1 MRIRIYQRIVMM
13 MAATIMG
20 FQAMFPPWSP
30 REGNEYAHTE
40 HGFLFQ
46 QFEASNGC
54 CFSVDAGQ
62 LLAELTVVAA
72 AALFFFL
79 AAGLSWNEGEELGR
93 DVPA

>member
-40 HGFLFQ
+40 HGFVFI
-46 QFEASNGC
+46 QFTEGNGGR

-79 AAGLSWNEGEELGR
+79 AAGYLPNEGEELGR
-93 DVPA
+93 E

>member
-1 MRIRIYQRIVMM
+1 MRIKIYQRIVMM

-40 HGFLFQ
+40 HGFVFK
-46 QFEASNGC
+46 QFTDCSERC
-54 CFSVDAGQ
+54 YSVDTGQ

-79 AAGLSWNEGEELGR
+79 AAGYLPNEGEELGQ

>member
-30 REGNEYAHTE
+30 RDGNQYSHTE
-40 HGFLFQ
+40 HGFVFK
-46 QFEASNGC
+46 QFEAFNGV

-79 AAGLSWNEGEELGR
+79 AAGYLPNEGEELGR

>member
-30 REGNEYAHTE
+30 REGNEYTHTE
-40 HGFLFQ
+40 HGFVFI
-46 QFEASNGC
+46 QFTEGNGR

-79 AAGLSWNEGEELGR
+79 AAGYLPNEGEELVQ
-93 DVPA
+93 DITA

>member
-30 REGNEYAHTE
+30 RDGNQYSPTK
-40 HGFLFQ
+40 HGFVFQ
-46 QFEASNGC
+46 QFEAFNGV

-79 AAGLSWNEGEELGR
+79 AAGLSLNEGEELGR

>member
-1 MRIRIYQRIVMM
+1 MRIRLYQRIVMM

-30 REGNEYAHTE
+30 RDGNKYTHTE
-40 HGFLFQ
+40 HGFVFK
-46 QFEASNGC
+46 QFTASNGR

-79 AAGLSWNEGEELGR
+79 AAGYLPNEGEELVR
-93 DVPA
+93 H